1 MMSKERIEKMLAET
15 GLPFQYHHFTEE
27 NAVDPP
33 FVVWL
38 NEESANFYADGVVY
52 AVIDAMNIEL
62 YTDEKDHELEKR
74 IEEIF
79 KNYNVSWEK
88 EETYIDSEQ
97 MYEVL
102 YQMEV

>member
-1 MMSKERIEKMLAET
+1 MQKQGFRSSTIISRKKTQLIRRLLI
-15 GLPFQYHHFTEE
+15 
-27 NAVDPP
+27 
-33 FVVWL
+33 

-52 AVIDAMNIEL
+52 AVIDAVSIEL
-62 YTDEKDHELEKR
+62 YTDEKDHKLEER

-79 KNYNVSWEK
+79 KNYNVSWKK

>member
-1 MMSKERIEKMLAET
+1 M
-15 GLPFQYHHFTEE
+15 
-27 NAVDPP
+27 
-33 FVVWL
+33 VVWL

-62 YTDEKDHELEKR
+62 YTDEKDQELEKR

-79 KNYNVSWEK
+79 KNYNVSWGK

>member
-1 MMSKERIEKMLAET
+1 MMSKERLEEMLAET

-33 FVVWL
+33 FIVWI

-52 AVIDAMNIEL
+52 AVIDAVSIEL
-62 YTDEKDHELEKR
+62 YTDEKDHKLEEK

>member
-1 MMSKERIEKMLAET
+1 M
-15 GLPFQYHHFTEE
+15 
-27 NAVDPP
+27 
-33 FVVWL
+33 WL

-52 AVIDAMNIEL
+52 AVIDAVNIEL

>member
-1 MMSKERIEKMLAET
+1 MQTA
-15 GLPFQYHHFTEE
+15 
-27 NAVDPP
+27 
-33 FVVWL
+33 
-38 NEESANFYADGVVY
+38 Y

>member
-1 MMSKERIEKMLAET
+1 M
-15 GLPFQYHHFTEE
+15 
-27 NAVDPP
+27 
-33 FVVWL
+33 
-38 NEESANFYADGVVY
+38 Y

>member
-1 MMSKERIEKMLAET
+1 MMSKERLEEMLAET
-15 GLPFQYHHFTEE
+15 GLSFQYHHFTEE

-33 FVVWL
+33 LIVWL

-52 AVIDAMNIEL
+52 AVIDAVNIEL

-74 IEEIF
+74 VEEIF
-79 KNYNVSWEK
+79 RNYNVSWEK
-88 EETYIDSEQ
+88 EEAYIDSEQ

-102 YQMEV
+102 YRMEV

>member
-1 MMSKERIEKMLAET
+1 MMSKERLEEMLAET
-15 GLPFQYHHFTEE
+15 GFSFQYHHFTEE

-33 FVVWL
+33 FIVWL

-52 AVIDAMNIEL
+52 AVIDAVNIEL